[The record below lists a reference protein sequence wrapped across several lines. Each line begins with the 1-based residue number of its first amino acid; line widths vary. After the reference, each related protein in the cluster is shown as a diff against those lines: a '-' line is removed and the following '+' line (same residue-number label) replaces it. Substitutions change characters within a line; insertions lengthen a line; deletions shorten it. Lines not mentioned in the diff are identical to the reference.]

1 MLKTSAPRDHAGED
15 VEQGGLAAS
24 LFRRLH
30 DLAAARDHLAVTVR
44 VNHPHG
50 DGLSRGFRQG
60 QVAKDRS
67 GDVIQQFG
75 AVDGIVPGI
84 DIRDPQ
90 GTSLTIVAAGSFAAL
105 RLDAEVQGTSP
116 HAEPLRCG
124 APLLFVVDQL
134 EPGEADDFS

>member
-1 MLKTSAPRDHAGED
+1 M
-15 VEQGGLAAS
+15 
-24 LFRRLH
+24 
-30 DLAAARDHLAVTVR
+30 R
-44 VNHPHG
+44 VNRPHG

-90 GTSLTIVAAGSFAAL
+90 STSLAIVAGSFAAL
-105 RLDAEVQGTSP
+105 RLDAEVQGTGP
-116 HAEPLRCG
+116 HAEPFRCG
-124 APLLFVVDQL
+124 APLPFIVDQL